1 MNILYFHQHFST
13 PQGSTGMRSYFLS
26 KNLIKN
32 NHEVTMVCGSY
43 GSSTTGLSNDFK
55 FGKREGRV
63 DGIRVIELNIEYSN
77 NMNFFRRSVSFISY
91 ALRCSLIALTEKYD
105 VVVASSTPLTASIPA
120 FFSKLLRRK
129 KFVFE
134 VRDLWP
140 ELPKAM
146 GVIKNPITLFLLGI
160 LERLSYILADR
171 CVGLSQGISNGIE
184 KKSPQGKPIFTIP
197 NGCDNLFKIVSNEV
211 HEEKIEFNL
220 IYSGTH
226 GIANGLDYLLD
237 ISHDLYEADQDIKI
251 LLVGDGMKKK
261 SLMQKAKED
270 NLKNIIFL
278 DPLSKDQLFN
288 LYSRCDIGLQIL
300 DNIPAFYHGTSP
312 NKFFD
317 YMTAGLPVINN
328 YPGWIADEISNK
340 KCGFFVNPTK
350 KKSFVDAVLK
360 VKNNPVLHKEMKKNC
375 TLISEK
381 YDRSKLAEKWR
392 KVVTEW

>member
-278 DPLSKDQLFN
+278 DPLS
-288 LYSRCDIGLQIL
+288 
-300 DNIPAFYHGTSP
+300 
-312 NKFFD
+312 
-317 YMTAGLPVINN
+317 
-328 YPGWIADEISNK
+328 
-340 KCGFFVNPTK
+340 
-350 KKSFVDAVLK
+350 
-360 VKNNPVLHKEMKKNC
+360 
-375 TLISEK
+375 
-381 YDRSKLAEKWR
+381 
-392 KVVTEW
+392 